1 MADGHLL
8 TDIGLT
14 LRRSELRPVYT
25 VATERRRIPG
35 RPERFVDVGGVDGR
49 ENLGQAI
56 IMRLLTPRGEL
67 SELAHPDYGSRLH
80 ELIGRQNTETTRN
93 LVKLFILES
102 LLTTISGGVAAES
115 HPFPPPGANGSPI
128 RNDLQRP
135 PVAQVVSVYGS
146 RDGQPHLFREGE
158 DYVVLDGAQRQTI
171 EWQDG
176 AQLPDPGTLI
186 HVNYYPES

>member
-14 LRRSELRPVYT
+14 LRRSELRPVYA
-25 VATERRRIPG
+25 VATGRRRVPG

-80 ELIGRQNTETTRN
+80 ELVGRQNTETTRN
-93 LVKLFILES
+93 LIKLFILES
-102 LLTTISGGVAAES
+102 LQAEPRVEEVLEAS
-115 HPFPPPGANGSPI
+115 VEPTPGTRDS
-128 RNDLQRP
+128 
-135 PVAQVVSVYGS
+135 VSVLLQV
-146 RDGQPHLFREGE
+146 RH
-158 DYVVLDGAQRQTI
+158 VGATQALTI
-171 EWQDG
+171 G
-176 AQLPDPGTLI
+176 PFTL
-186 HVNYYPES
+186 ELER